1 MEYYNELAIEP
12 EKMEYLDRIL
22 RYKHLDYVKDEDEP
36 GTLPDDNIPE
46 VQEYEAAVAK
56 YEKEALFRQEVPFEN
71 GNYAA
76 VSVIAPTSPLYND
89 THVEV
94 QLFSASGEEIQKFF
108 AIHLKDMN
116 WELTDK
122 QGNSYNL
129 AACTKTASV
138 ELTEEGRERV
148 DQYLQEL
155 QTERKEILDAGM
167 DTADETSLP
176 SYEDILMDID
186 NYEEENE
193 YMGAWPVSDNTLADT
208 SLYLE
213 RDRDY
218 VNRPWEPKWE
228 KQATEALIDAG
239 EWHLNKKAIQDLSL
253 VNPPDNDVNLGSV
266 YFGNRCFKYYAS
278 QYKGEFG
285 IYIEEYMPTKEERDP
300 AFLNSIKN
308 AQKLTN
314 VRVDTYQPSSAPF
327 KHLDASILTD
337 LHSFQKAAIK
347 ESLVDRDFT
356 PEVIATY
363 KKIKES
369 GQGFYQRCDRLYQ
382 ELSQRK
388 KSVQVSHQLQ
398 EECCS
403 ECYGLLNQMEKKG
416 LSAKDVLK
424 IHEVGCQGT
433 RDSQPAEYIPLN
445 LLTLPHA

>member
-108 AIHLKDMN
+108 AIHL
-116 WELTDK
+116 
-122 QGNSYNL
+122 
-129 AACTKTASV
+129 
-138 ELTEEGRERV
+138 
-148 DQYLQEL
+148 
-155 QTERKEILDAGM
+155 
-167 DTADETSLP
+167 
-176 SYEDILMDID
+176 
-186 NYEEENE
+186 
-193 YMGAWPVSDNTLADT
+193 
-208 SLYLE
+208 
-213 RDRDY
+213 
-218 VNRPWEPKWE
+218 NRPWEPKWE

-424 IHEVGCQGT
+424 IMKSVVKERETANQQNT
-433 RDSQPAEYIPLN
+433 SR
-445 LLTLPHA
+445 